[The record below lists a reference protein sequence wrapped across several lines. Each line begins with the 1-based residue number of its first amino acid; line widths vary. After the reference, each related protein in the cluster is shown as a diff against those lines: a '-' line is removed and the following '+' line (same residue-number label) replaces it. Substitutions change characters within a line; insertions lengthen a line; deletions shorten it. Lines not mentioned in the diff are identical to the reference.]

1 MIEFVNYISCSLTI
15 LVLLSY
21 PAYFHL
27 IFCKK
32 CYHVIYYVIYPEN
45 GPFIMTEVDNFIGN
59 CWMMQDHLNLSR
71 ILVYIQQLRIIK
83 TKNKQWRWQMQADRR
98 AER

>member
-1 MIEFVNYISCSLTI
+1 M
-15 LVLLSY
+15 
-21 PAYFHL
+21 
-27 IFCKK
+27 
-32 CYHVIYYVIYPEN
+32 YYVVYPQN
-45 GPFIMTEVDNFIGN
+45 GPFIMIEVDNFIGN

-71 ILVYIQQLRIIK
+71 VLVYIQQLRIIK